1 MAFPEAGVAQLLAD
15 CKRHCCVCWRWCGT
29 KMHLHHIIPR
39 ANSGPDEIDNAIPV
53 CLDCHAEIE
62 SRGNMGR
69 QFSHPELREHK
80 RRWLEICR
88 EQPAAIIQTNRAS
101 AVTGPLEALLSEF
114 EYNSVLVTGDDH
126 RNDYATLA
134 VAQFERAIAANALS
148 SLEAGLR
155 ERIYRAYKVVTET
168 GDLIRSRMNYPPG
181 GNSYNMISNQIGEKR
196 RALRGQ
202 IPDIIVGLRASLGS
216 NDPGSPNA

>member
-15 CKRHCCVCWRWCGT
+15 CKRHCCVCFKWCGT

-39 ANSGPDEIDNAIPV
+39 AQGGPDEIDNAIPV

-69 QFSHPELREHK
+69 QFTQAELREHR

-101 AVTGPLEALLSEF
+101 AATGPLEALLSEL
-114 EYNSVLVTGDDH
+114 EYNAILLTGDDH
-126 RNDYATLA
+126 LNDFATPA
-134 VAQFERAIAANALS
+134 VAQFERAISANALS
-148 SLEAGLR
+148 SLEAIPR
-155 ERIYRAYKVVTET
+155 ERIYRIYKLVTEVS
-168 GDLIRSRMNYPPG
+168 DSIRSRMAHPPG
-181 GNSYNMISNQIGEKR
+181 SNPYNVISNQISQKR
-196 RALRGQ
+196 RVLRDQ
-202 IPDIIVGLRASLGS
+202 LPVTIAGLRAVLGGG
-216 NDPGSPNA
+216 DPAA